1 MSVSTMRSAE
11 APKNERPDP
20 PRQSVNGDLLR
31 GVRVALDARLG
42 DASLSIE
49 ELMALKPGSVV
60 TLQKGLAESI
70 ELYLNDN
77 LVARGE
83 IVAVGDKYGVRIV
96 EIANAP

>member
-1 MSVSTMRSAE
+1 MRSAE
-11 APKNERPDP
+11 APKTERPEQARP
-20 PRQSVNGDLLR
+20 GVNSDLLR

-42 DASLSIE
+42 KASLSIE
-49 ELMALKPGSVV
+49 DVMALKPGSVV